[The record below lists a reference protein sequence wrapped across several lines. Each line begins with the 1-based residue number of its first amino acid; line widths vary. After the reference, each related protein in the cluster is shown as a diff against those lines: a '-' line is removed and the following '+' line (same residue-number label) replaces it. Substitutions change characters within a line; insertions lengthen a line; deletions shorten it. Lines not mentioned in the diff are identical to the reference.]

1 VQARTWLESLKGK
14 LNVFSW
20 VENSYSLY
28 IHFSD
33 ESHTSSVSILAGG
46 WGQER
51 REQKT
56 EHGKNEGYKNRKID
70 LVLKTVVVTHKVEH
84 KEKRKTKQKALPLIK
99 LVEDV
104 E

>member
-1 VQARTWLESLKGK
+1 MSLIQVVSQSWLEDEGK
-14 LNVFSW
+14 K
-20 VENSYSLY
+20 E
-28 IHFSD
+28 
-33 ESHTSSVSILAGG
+33 
-46 WGQER
+46 
-51 REQKT
+51 EQKT